1 MAMHKVT
8 CPLRTR
14 NFAAIHSQS
23 GGNTA
28 PLAHPLATFE
38 PAIPHSRHPELTAV
52 VRWQMR
58 LIGGNPIISVLELA
72 KMSVLTRSAV
82 LGVAVV
88 FIALALAAC
97 GSEPTPAPAA
107 APAASGSSAPA
118 SAPAAAESDTI
129 KVGILHSLSGTMS
142 ISETAVHDAELL
154 AIEEINASGG
164 VMGKQIE
171 VVIEDG
177 ASDWPTFAE
186 KGRKLLQED
195 EVAVVF
201 GGWTS
206 ASRKAMLPVFE
217 ANNGL
222 LFYPVQYEGLETSP
236 NIFYTGATTN
246 QQIVPAIEYLLSEGK
261 AKFYLLGS
269 DYVFPRTSNLII
281 NKQLAAAGI
290 EAVGEEYTP
299 LGHTEYST
307 VITKIKAAEPDVVFN
322 TLNGDS
328 NVAFFKQLKDAG
340 ITAEDLPTVSVSVAE
355 EEITGIGADN
365 IAGHLVAWNYFQT
378 TQTPENEKFVA
389 AFKTKYGES
398 RVTDDPIEAG
408 YFGVYLWK
416 AAVEKAGTT
425 EVAAVK
431 EAAKGIQFA
440 APGGMVTIH
449 NENQHV
455 SKTVRIGTVR
465 DDGQIDEIWNS
476 GSPVAPDP
484 YLDTYEWAAG
494 LRDLAQ

>member
-1 MAMHKVT
+1 
-8 CPLRTR
+8 
-14 NFAAIHSQS
+14 
-23 GGNTA
+23 
-28 PLAHPLATFE
+28 
-38 PAIPHSRHPELTAV
+38 
-52 VRWQMR
+52 
-58 LIGGNPIISVLELA
+58 
-72 KMSVLTRSAV
+72 MSVSYLSKSLGSFASNTLKLLAGLGLILAV
-82 LGVAVV
+82 
-88 FIALALAAC
+88 AC
-97 GSEPTPAPAA
+97 GSEATPAPASSSQSSP
-107 APAASGSSAPA
+107 APAASAVESAPA
-118 SAPAAAESDTI
+118 PEESDTI

-154 AIEEINASGG
+154 AIEEINAAGG

-186 KGRKLLQED
+186 KARKLLQED

-217 ANNGL
+217 ANDGL

-246 QQIVPAIEYLLSEGK
+246 QQIVPAVEYLLKEGK
-261 AKFYLLGS
+261 TKFYLLGS

-281 NKQLAAAGI
+281 NKQLEAAGL

-307 VITKIKAAEPDVVFN
+307 VISKIRAAEPDIVFN

-328 NVAFFKQLKDAG
+328 NVAFFKQLRDAG
-340 ITAEDLPTVSVSVAE
+340 ISAEDLPTISVSVAE

-365 IAGHLVAWNYFQT
+365 ITDHLVAWNYFQT
-378 TQTPENEKFVA
+378 TDTPENAKFVQ
-389 AFKTKYGES
+389 AFQAKYGEN

-416 AAVEKAGTT
+416 AAVEKAGSTD
-425 EVAAVK
+425 VAAVK
-431 EAAKGIQFA
+431 EAAKGITFA

-455 SKTVRIGTVR
+455 SKTVRIGKVR
-465 DDGQIDEIWNS
+465 SDGQIDEIWNS
-476 GSPVAPDP
+476 GSPVSPDP
-484 YLDTYEWAAG
+484 YLDSYEWASG
-494 LRDLAQ
+494 LRELAQ